1 MKKEIILIIALFI
14 FFESCKKKET
24 FSNEDQ
30 EILEDNSYFEQINDD
45 ASKITDDAYFSTT
58 TILVREDQGIR
69 SVLADT
75 VKLIKNLADS
85 TITVDFGTNG
95 ILCKDGRTRSGKIT
109 FKFSNGYRKVNS
121 SVTQTFDNY
130 KVDNLAISNSSN
142 RKITYNG
149 INSLNQ
155 PNWKIQSD
163 LTLTKS
169 NGKVI
174 TWKSDRDRVMVQGFN
189 TPLNWLDDVYEISGN
204 ASGISGNGIAYNLV
218 INKNLLIRIGC
229 RFIQEGII
237 TMNRSNLSYSVDYGN
252 PLSSNNCDNQA
263 TFLINGK
270 SYVFTLK

>member
-1 MKKEIILIIALFI
+1 VG
-14 FFESCKKKET
+14 
-24 FSNEDQ
+24 SN
-30 EILEDNSYFEQINDD
+30 
-45 ASKITDDAYFSTT
+45 
-58 TILVREDQGIR
+58 
-69 SVLADT
+69 
-75 VKLIKNLADS
+75 
-85 TITVDFGTNG
+85 
-95 ILCKDGRTRSGKIT
+95 
-109 FKFSNGYRKVNS
+109 
-121 SVTQTFDNY
+121 VTQTFDNY
-130 KVDNLAISNSSN
+130 KVDNLAISNSST
-142 RKITYNG
+142 RKVTYNG
-149 INSLNQ
+149 TNSLNQ

>member
-1 MKKEIILIIALFI
+1 MKKEIIVLFLLFMI
-14 FFESCKKKET
+14 FESCKKKEV

-30 EILEDNSYFEQINDD
+30 QILEDNSYFEQINDD
-45 ASKITDDAYFSTT
+45 ASKISDDAYYSST
-58 TILVREDQGIR
+58 TILVREDQGVR
-69 SVLADT
+69 SVLSDT
-75 VKLIKNLADS
+75 VKIIKNFADS
-85 TITVDFGTNG
+85 SITIDFGSNG
-95 ILCKDGRTRSGKIT
+95 ILCRDGRTRSGKIT
-109 FKFSNGYRKVNS
+109 FKFKDGYRKVGSN
-121 SVTQTFDNY
+121 VTQTFDNY
-130 KVDNLAISNSSN
+130 KVDNLAISNSST
-142 RKITYNG
+142 RKVTYNG
-149 INSLNQ
+149 TNSLNQ

-174 TWKSDRDRVMVQGFN
+174 TWKSERDRVMIQGSN
-189 TPLNWLDDVYEISGN
+189 TPLNWLDDIYEISGN
-204 ASGISGNGIAYNLV
+204 ASGVSGNGIAYNLV

-237 TMNRSNLSYSVDYGN
+237 TMNRSNLSYSIDYST

>member
-1 MKKEIILIIALFI
+1 MKKEIILIIVLFV

-58 TILVREDQGIR
+58 TILVREDQGVR

-237 TMNRSNLSYSVDYGN
+237 TMNRSNLSYSIDYST
-252 PLSSNNCDNQA
+252 PTSSNNCDNQA